1 MLEKLVLSIMVTFSL
16 YVSVEYKFGTDL
28 ISSVMQLLAAPS
40 ETGNS
45 VARTSQ
51 YDD

>member
-16 YVSVEYKFGTDL
+16 YLSVEYKFGTDL
-28 ISSVMQLLAAPS
+28 ISSVMQLLASPNQ
-40 ETGNS
+40 TGNS
-45 VARTSQ
+45 VATSQ